1 MSLSTRTDFLNTGLV
16 PVSTSDACPICLNDP
31 MVDPVKVTSC
41 SHVFCRTCITEWLN
55 QPTTDCCALCRKQ
68 LFDAS
73 AEAPKP
79 GVTGDLTFQERHDFA
94 IQALHATGLIDF
106 VRPIEETQGLVD
118 VSALDMYNET
128 IPWTPRNLAAAVQP
142 AARFLVWDLDDLEGL
157 IRVRSSTLS
166 ASLVAMANMIPGF
179 RVPQG
184 LAFTDQ
190 QSRAWRRLVIA
201 VWRQLQRFDG
211 RSEDGEQMITLILL
225 ALKMEFE
232 DMGGA
237 FAAFFSRDQLALDL
251 TALVS
256 FVVQQASR
264 EEAASP

>member
-1 MSLSTRTDFLNTGLV
+1 MSLSNRTDFLNTGLV
-16 PVSTSDACPICLNDP
+16 PVFSSDSCPICLNDP
-31 MVDPVKVTSC
+31 MVNPVQVTSC
-41 SHVFCRTCITEWLN
+41 SHVFCKTCITEWLT

-73 AEAPKP
+73 ADAPKP

-94 IQALHATGLIDF
+94 IQALHTTNLVGF
-106 VRPIEETQGLVD
+106 VQPIEETQGIVD
-118 VSALDMYNET
+118 VSAIDFFNGA

-142 AARFLVWDLDDLEGL
+142 AAQFLVWDLDDLEGQ

-166 ASLVAMANMIPGF
+166 ASLIAMGNMIPAF

-184 LAFTDQ
+184 LAFTDE

-201 VWRQLQRFDG
+201 VWLQLRRLDG
-211 RSEDGEQMITLILL
+211 RSKDGEEMVPLIML
-225 ALKMEFE
+225 ALKAEFE
-232 DMGGA
+232 DIGGA
-237 FAAFFSRDQLALDL
+237 FASFFCREEMGLDL
-251 TALVS
+251 LSLIS

-264 EEAASP
+264 AEAASP